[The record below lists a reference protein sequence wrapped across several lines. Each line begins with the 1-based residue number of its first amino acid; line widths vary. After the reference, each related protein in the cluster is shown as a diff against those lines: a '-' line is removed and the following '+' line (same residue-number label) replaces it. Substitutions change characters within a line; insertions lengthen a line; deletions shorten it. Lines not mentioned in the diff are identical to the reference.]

1 MWKKGIV
8 VFTTLTVLLFA
19 CSNRKIVQTSEEVLI
34 NMEIIEASF
43 QEIIPGQQ
51 GVKPYMVLNVIF
63 ANDEVAECRASYLN
77 DQIPLMK
84 RGETYQGNYPHVYS
98 FPKDEQIKLTISC
111 NWRGQS
117 YSTEFTDVEIK
128 EALYLP

>member
-1 MWKKGIV
+1 MWKKGML

-19 CSNRKIVQTSEEVLI
+19 CSNRKIVQTTEEVLI

-43 QEIIPGQQ
+43 QEMIPGQQ

-84 RGETYQGNYPHVYS
+84 RGETYQGNCPQVYS
-98 FPKDEQIKLTISC
+98 FKKEEQIKLTISYS
-111 NWRGQS
+111 WRGQS

>member
-1 MWKKGIV
+1 M
-8 VFTTLTVLLFA
+8 
-19 CSNRKIVQTSEEVLI
+19 
-34 NMEIIEASF
+34 
-43 QEIIPGQQ
+43 IPGQQ

-84 RGETYQGNYPHVYS
+84 RGETYQGNCPQVYS
-98 FPKDEQIKLTISC
+98 FKKEEQIKLTISYS
-111 NWRGQS
+111 WRGQS